1 MTVMCN
7 DRGLSFLDD
16 DGQALN
22 LNMDRSF
29 MAFKRTQEIHNKS

>member
-1 MTVMCN
+1 MAVMCN

-22 LNMDRSF
+22 LNMDRSTF
-29 MAFKRTQEIHNKS
+29 VHGLQEIHNKS